1 MGLRAGE
8 KYRAQPIALHLMAS
22 LRASGMERMFV
33 SSAESWNASGWQ
45 TVIAGQGDEH
55 PFATELR
62 GAGLTVVEIPEV
74 RTFSG
79 ATSWVRLLRTIR
91 PDVVHIHPESM
102 HGPIALL
109 TMFFAHRA
117 RVIRTVHSH
126 FRFTGRRRFTRS
138 LQDIMFLLANGTTVS
153 PSTDVQSN
161 ELLYWGCQTSVI
173 ENWVA
178 QDFLQDSAQQHPS
191 DRDVLRLALIGNCS
205 YIKNHQLVLQAALE
219 IPGYEVTHVG
229 SHVNAPVEELS
240 LVQRLEA
247 SQSIQML
254 GTRIDV
260 AQILAGVDVIALPSK
275 VEGMPVSLAEALCL
289 GIPALIADSPGMTWA
304 HDLPGVC
311 VVRDER
317 WSDALSA
324 FRREPAAFLALQH
337 AARVGADNARS
348 RFTPERGVNEY
359 IAIYARPPRGR
370 LRSLLDYSS
379 ATVGRWFLRP

>member
-1 MGLRAGE
+1 MKLRAGE

-33 SSAESWNASGWQ
+33 SSAECWNTSGWR

-55 PFATELR
+55 PFADELLS
-62 GAGLTVVEIPEV
+62 AGLIVVEIPEV

-79 ATSWVRLLRTIR
+79 VTSWVRLLREIR

-102 HGPIALL
+102 HGPIAVL
-109 TMFFAHRA
+109 TMFFAPRA
-117 RVIRTVHSH
+117 RVIRTVHSN
-126 FRFTGRRRFTRS
+126 FRFTGRARFTRS

-161 ELLYWGCQTSVI
+161 EQLYWGCESSVI

-178 QDFLQDSAQQHPS
+178 EEFL
-191 DRDVLRLALIGNCS
+191 RDAVPECPPEHDIIRLALIGNCS
-205 YIKNHQLVLQAALE
+205 PIKNHQSVLQAALE
-219 IPGYEVTHVG
+219 VPGYEVTHVG
-229 SHVNAPVEELS
+229 SHVNAPAEELS
-240 LVQRLEA
+240 LIQQLEA
-247 SQSIQML
+247 SDSIQLL

-260 AQILAGVDVIALPSK
+260 AQILAGVDVFTLPSK

-317 WSDALSA
+317 WSEALSE
-324 FRREPAAFLALQH
+324 FRSDPAAFLALQQ
-337 AARVGADNARS
+337 AARLGAVTARS
-348 RFTPERGVNEY
+348 RFTPQRGVNEY

-370 LRSLLDYSS
+370 LRSLLDYSR
-379 ATVGRWFLRP
+379 ATVARWFPRS